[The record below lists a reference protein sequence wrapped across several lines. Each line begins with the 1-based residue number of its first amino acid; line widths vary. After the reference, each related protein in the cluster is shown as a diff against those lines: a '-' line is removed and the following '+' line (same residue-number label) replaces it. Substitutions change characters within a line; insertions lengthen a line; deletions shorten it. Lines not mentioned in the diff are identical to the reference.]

1 MRTKSEIGKIGEDIC
16 CEFLKEKKY
25 RILVRNHRVKHVGE
39 IDVIARGQKGVL
51 VFVEVKTLA
60 GPVSMFIPEM
70 HFNEEKRLRVRRLAQ
85 GFANRYPQ
93 YVNEKLGYRIDLVA
107 IAIKDP
113 LASIKNWHETCD
125 IRQYENL

>member
-1 MRTKSEIGKIGEDIC
+1 MHTKSEIGKIGEDIA
-16 CEFLKEKKY
+16 CEYLKEKKY
-25 RILVRNHRVKHVGE
+25 RILVRNHRVLHVGE
-39 IDVIARGQKGVL
+39 IDVVARDQKGIL

-60 GPVSMFIPEM
+60 GSLSVFNPEM

-93 YVNEKLGYRIDLVA
+93 YVDDKLGYRVDLIAVA
-107 IAIKDP
+107 IRDP
-113 LASIKNWHETCD
+113 LEDDWRKAYD